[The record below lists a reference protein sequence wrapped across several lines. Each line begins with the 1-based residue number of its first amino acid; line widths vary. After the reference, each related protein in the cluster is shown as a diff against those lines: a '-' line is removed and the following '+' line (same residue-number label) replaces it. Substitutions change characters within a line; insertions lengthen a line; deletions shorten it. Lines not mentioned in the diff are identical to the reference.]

1 MKHTLIVME
10 NNNMVTRQNKW
21 VWW

>member
-1 MKHTLIVME
+1 MKHTLSVME
-10 NNNMVTRQNKW
+10 NKNMVTRQNKW